1 MYMQSNLIFAKLNNS
16 TDMMHKQNNKE
27 DVKQKEHIEYDK
39 WKQLKVHVR
48 WREKDGLIKESEAH
62 QIRHSL
68 QRV

>member
-48 WREKDGLIKESEAH
+48 
-62 QIRHSL
+62 
-68 QRV
+68 